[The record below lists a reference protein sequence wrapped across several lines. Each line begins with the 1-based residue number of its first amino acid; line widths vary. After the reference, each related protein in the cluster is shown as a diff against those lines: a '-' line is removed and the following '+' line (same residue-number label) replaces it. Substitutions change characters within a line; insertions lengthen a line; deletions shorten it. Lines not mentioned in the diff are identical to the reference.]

1 MRIILPILLLLNLGF
16 AKKVALVIGNS
27 NYTQMEYLSSPRAD
41 AKAIRDKLKNELGFD
56 EVILRYDLDEAN
68 MNASI
73 KKFQAKLSQG
83 DIGFFYYSGH
93 GGQVDKESVLIP
105 TSVDAK
111 DLDSMRYHTLKVEEV
126 LSRMSREG
134 TALNLLVLD
143 ACREDTPTGSKGQ
156 TKGLGRIGHKPT
168 GSLVLYSTA
177 MGQTAKDS
185 RLFNQV
191 VLEKLGS
198 AKYILNVANDISKSV
213 YNQSGHKQKPEVLSS
228 LVPDIRLGG
237 GGYVP
242 PLPPTPVPN
251 PKGTFQL
258 GNLMYQNQPFTKT
271 YTWEEAK
278 GYCGGLTLGNYND
291 WRLPTRAELNKLS
304 NIKMYGKYDDNW
316 EKWFDKNKHRRYKNS
331 KNHYHFIKK
340 EFIEN
345 MPEYSWFW
353 TSESKDSSSAWH
365 VYFNLG
371 DDFWHYKTHRRYAL
385 CVR

>member
-27 NYTQMEYLSSPRAD
+27 NYTQMEYLSSPKAD

-191 VLEKLGS
+191 VIEKLGS
-198 AKYILNVANDISKSV
+198 GKYILNVANDISKSV

-242 PLPPTPVPN
+242 PPSTPKPITSKWLVPTNSTCKANGGKIDKYGVCEATWKNATNICSASGGRLPSREDLHKVIRDCGGIADAN
-251 PKGTFQL
+251 SNEWSK
-258 GNLMYQNQPFTKT
+258 NKNNSHYQNCYKQRGFSDK
-271 YTWEEAK
+271 
-278 GYCGGLTLGNYND
+278 D
-291 WRLPTRAELNKLS
+291 W
-304 NIKMYGKYDDNW
+304 Y
-316 EKWFDKNKHRRYKNS
+316 
-331 KNHYHFIKK
+331 
-340 EFIEN
+340 
-345 MPEYSWFW
+345 W
-353 TSESKDSSSAWH
+353 TSESKDSSDA
-365 VYFNLG
+365 
-371 DDFWHYKTHRRYAL
+371 
-385 CVR
+385 